1 MTETEGKLR
10 LGAFLSLVRS
20 TNVFMRYRTVEFRRH
35 DSTSMR
41 MMLMNALYLN
51 GGSMTPTE
59 LSECVFRSRHSITS
73 MVDTLERQGLVR
85 RESNLEDRRS
95 ITVMLTPEGSQL
107 FERMLPVGYEIGQRA
122 LSCLSGDEVVK
133 LRMLFKRVREHL
145 LTQITESETKST

>member
-1 MTETEGKLR
+1 MTETKDKLR
-10 LGAFLSLVRS
+10 MGAFLSLVRS

-59 LSECVFRSRHSITS
+59 LSECIFRSRHSITS

-85 RESNLEDRRS
+85 RKSNLEDRRS

-107 FERMLPVGYEIGQRA
+107 FERMMPIGYEIGQKA
-122 LSCLSGDEVVK
+122 LSGLSDDEVAK
-133 LRMLFKRVREHL
+133 LRMLFKQVREHL
-145 LTQITESETKST
+145 LAEIASSKTKPT